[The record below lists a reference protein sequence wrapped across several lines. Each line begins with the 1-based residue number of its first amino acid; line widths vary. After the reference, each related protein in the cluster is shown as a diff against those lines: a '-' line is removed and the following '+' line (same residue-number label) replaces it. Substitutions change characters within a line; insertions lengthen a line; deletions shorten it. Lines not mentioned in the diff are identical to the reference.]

1 METAFLNGGLAGT
14 MSWLTT
20 YPLDYVKTLIQSD
33 NLDARKY
40 KSAYDCAKQ
49 RYRQ

>member
-1 METAFLNGGLAGT
+1 MEVAFLNGGLAGT

-40 KSAYDCAKQ
+40 RSAYDCAK
-49 RYRQ
+49 